1 MKRIQKNRKK
11 MKKSFFFNLG
21 LIGKNP
27 YIEFF
32 RPDAAGSGG
41 CILVGMFYNRHN
53 TEFQVKQNT
62 GSIFRGQF

>member
-1 MKRIQKNRKK
+1 
-11 MKKSFFFNLG
+11 MKKNTEKSEKNEKIIFFQFG
-21 LIGKNP
+21 VDGKNP

-62 GSIFRGQF
+62 GSIFRGQL